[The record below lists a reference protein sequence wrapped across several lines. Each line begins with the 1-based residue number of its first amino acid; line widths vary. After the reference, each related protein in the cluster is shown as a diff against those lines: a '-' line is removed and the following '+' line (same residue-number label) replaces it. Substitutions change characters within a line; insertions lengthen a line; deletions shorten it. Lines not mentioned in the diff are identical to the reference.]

1 MKKRS
6 IWILLL
12 FLMVLPIKVQA
23 KSLNLENT
31 VISVSINQNY
41 MLQKIYE
48 IKKFADDET
57 ISVECNGI
65 FDGEFGKILKEILD
79 LVKFVVPVLII
90 GLSIIDYMKALVAQK
105 PEEIKKAT
113 QRLVKR
119 IIIGVLI
126 FVLPTILEFVLDLA
140 SIGMCKVG

>member
-12 FLMVLPIKVQA
+12 FLMILPIKVQA
-23 KSLNLENT
+23 KSLSLENT
-31 VISVSINQNY
+31 VISININQNY
-41 MLQKIYE
+41 IPQKIYE

-90 GLSIIDYMKALVAQK
+90 GLSIIDYMKALAAQNK
-105 PEEIKKAT
+105 MI
-113 QRLVKR
+113 LKR
-119 IIIGVLI
+119 QL
-126 FVLPTILEFVLDLA
+126 
-140 SIGMCKVG
+140 KN